1 MMGKRV
7 ALVPHF
13 TTAQLAVRYKQ
24 TPDAA
29 TARRWQLIWLISRG
43 ATRDEA
49 ASTVGVS
56 PRWASTLIARY
67 NAGGAAGLGD
77 GRHDNPGHAPLLDA
91 AQCTALALAL
101 AAPPA
106 DGGLWTG
113 RKVAAWIAT
122 HAAVRTNPQRGVV
135 YLRRLGRTPQIPRPC
150 HVHAATSEEQVAF
163 RKA

>member
-1 MMGKRV
+1 MGKRV
-7 ALVPHF
+7 VLVPHF
-13 TTAQLAVRYKQ
+13 TTAQLAARYKA
-24 TPDAA
+24 TADAA

-49 ASTVGVS
+49 AGVVGVS
-56 PRWASTLIARY
+56 SRWASTLIARY
-67 NAGGAAGLGD
+67 NAAGAAGLAD
-77 GRHDNPGHAPLLDA
+77 GREGNPGHAPLLDA
-91 AQCTALALAL
+91 AQCATLAVAL

-113 RKVAAWIAT
+113 RKVAEWMAA
-122 HAAVRTNPQRGVV
+122 HAGVATNPQRGVV

-150 HVHAATSEEQVAF
+150 HVHAATAEEQVAF